1 MAKGLDGR
9 YQGPAGLSSCSGT
22 RGPIWQKMLEAVSKP
37 LRKLDKFGKN
47 LGFETAS
54 TELAQVWEWRRQRD
68 RPWRPGNVWQ
78 PHQ

>member
-1 MAKGLDGR
+1 
-9 YQGPAGLSSCSGT
+9 
-22 RGPIWQKMLEAVSKP
+22 MLEAVSKP